1 MDVGEIAHAGGEV
14 LGGTPL
20 GDLQLAPGAV
30 HVQEHEQ
37 VRGAVAP
44 VLAVVALDLS
54 RRGRDRLAHLADELD
69 RALVEADHRS
79 FRIGRFAVEI
89 EYILHTG
96 DGFRIDLRNAT
107 HVLAPRLEM
116 VLGEPATHRLAWQAL
131 VRGKFYH
138 LAGQQLP
145 RPTGP

>member
-1 MDVGEIAHAGGEV
+1 MERGGRRSV
-14 LGGTPL
+14 TFTLRQGRFTSR
-20 GDLQLAPGAV
+20 
-30 HVQEHEQ
+30 EHEQ

-54 RRGRDRLAHLADELD
+54 RRGRDRLPHLADELD

-89 EYILHTG
+89 EYILHAG
-96 DGFRIDLRNAT
+96 DVFRIDLRNAP

-116 VLGEPATHRLAWQAL
+116 VLGEPTTHRLA
-131 VRGKFYH
+131 
-138 LAGQQLP
+138 
-145 RPTGP
+145 